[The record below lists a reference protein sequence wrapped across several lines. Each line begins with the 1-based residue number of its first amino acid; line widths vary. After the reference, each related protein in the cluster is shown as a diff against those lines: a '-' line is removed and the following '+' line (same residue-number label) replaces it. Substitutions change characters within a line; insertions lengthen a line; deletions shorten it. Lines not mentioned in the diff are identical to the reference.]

1 MAVKTEIQGLDEL
14 NRALAKMVPEVTRE
28 AEAGIFAGGFIIQAE
43 AQKNAPR
50 EYGDLARS
58 AYNRKR
64 QGGTEVGFDAA
75 YAIYVHENME
85 SKTVG
90 AGIPRPS
97 GLGTYWNP
105 GGPKFLERA
114 VNEKSKDVLSEV
126 ARRIAGVIK

>member
-1 MAVKTEIQGLDEL
+1 MKTEIQGLDEL

-28 AEAGIFAGGFIIQAE
+28 AEAGIFAGGFIIQAA
-43 AQKNAPR
+43 AQENAPR

-58 AYNRKR
+58 AYNRKQSR
-64 QGGTEVGFDAA
+64 GTEVGFDEA

-85 SKTVG
+85 QKLKG
-90 AGIPRPS
+90 QPRPS

-114 VNEKSKDVLSEV
+114 VNEKAKDVLDEV

>member
-1 MAVKTEIQGLDEL
+1 MAVNVKIEGLDEL
-14 NRALAKMVPEVTRE
+14 NRALAKMVPEVTKE

-75 YAIYVHENME
+75 YALYVHENME
-85 SKTVG
+85 QKLKG
-90 AGIPRPS
+90 QPRPS

-114 VNEKSKDVLSEV
+114 VNEKAKDVLDEV

>member
-1 MAVKTEIQGLDEL
+1 MAVKIEIQGIDEL

-58 AYNRKR
+58 AYNRKQSR
-64 QGGTEVGFDAA
+64 GTEVGFDAA
-75 YAIYVHENME
+75 YALYVHENME
-85 SKTVG
+85 QKLRGV
-90 AGIPRPS
+90 PRPS

-114 VNEKSKDVLSEV
+114 VNEKSKDVLDEV
-126 ARRIAGVIK
+126 ARRVAGVIR

>member
-1 MAVKTEIQGLDEL
+1 MKTEIQGLDEL
-14 NRALAKMVPEVTRE
+14 NRALAKMVPEVTKE
-28 AEAGIFAGGFIIQAE
+28 AEAGIFAGGFIIQAA
-43 AQKNAPR
+43 AQENAPR

-64 QGGTEVGFDAA
+64 QGGTEVGFDEA
-75 YAIYVHENME
+75 YALYVHENME
-85 SKTVG
+85 QKLKG
-90 AGIPRPS
+90 QPRPS

-114 VNEKSKDVLSEV
+114 VNEKAKDVLDEV